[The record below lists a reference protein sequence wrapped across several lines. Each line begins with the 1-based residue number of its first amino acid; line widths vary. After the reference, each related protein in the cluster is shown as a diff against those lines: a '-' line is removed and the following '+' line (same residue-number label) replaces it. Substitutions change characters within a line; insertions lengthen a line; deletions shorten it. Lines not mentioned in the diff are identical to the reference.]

1 VLSAEELSL
10 IAGMPTAVGQLPVE
24 TGTSRVTRR
33 QFAFGKP
40 ITGGKPTEEGKAE
53 KPEKAES
60 KAEGK
65 VESEGKVEEAKVELK
80 EAVLEAFL
88 SRPLKVEGVLSDPKT
103 GAPIANVEYE
113 VYEDGK
119 RVFADATDEAGRF
132 SFVFNADRE
141 GDVKLEVKARGYAE
155 PVRRFDVRVKK

>member
-1 VLSAEELSL
+1 
-10 IAGMPTAVGQLPVE
+10 
-24 TGTSRVTRR
+24 VTRR

-40 ITGGKPTEEGKAE
+40 ITSGKPTEEGKAE
-53 KPEKAES
+53 KPEKAEAEG

-65 VESEGKVEEAKVELK
+65 AEEAKAELK
-80 EAVLEAFL
+80 EPREAVLEAFL
-88 SRPLKVEGVLSDPKT
+88 NRPLKVEGVLSDPKT

-155 PVRRFDVRVKK
+155 PVRRFEVRVKK

>member
-1 VLSAEELSL
+1 
-10 IAGMPTAVGQLPVE
+10 
-24 TGTSRVTRR
+24 VTRR

-40 ITGGKPTEEGKAE
+40 ITSGKPTEEGKAE
-53 KPEKAES
+53 KPEKAEAEG

-65 VESEGKVEEAKVELK
+65 AESEAEEAKAELK
-80 EAVLEAFL
+80 ESREAVLEAFL
-88 SRPLKVEGVLSDPKT
+88 NRPLKVEGVLSDPKT
-103 GAPIANVEYE
+103 GAPITNVEYE

-132 SFVFNADRE
+132 SFVFNPDRE
-141 GDVKLEVKARGYAE
+141 GDVKLEVKARGYVE